1 MMLSS
6 KRVLYTLFYYYVIMK
21 IGGIMKIKNGFTL
34 VELLTVITLIGILG
48 LITTPI
54 ISNAI
59 KNAREKAF
67 KETLNAIV
75 EAAKIYNADTDYLE
89 ITENT
94 GIDILS
100 SKLKYENK
108 SEVLGGTIYYRS
120 GRYYFYDVHSKYY
133 CASGY
138 IEEIQINNIDSDE
151 CQL

>member
-21 IGGIMKIKNGFTL
+21 IGGIMKIKKGFTL

>member
-108 SEVLGGTIYYRS
+108 CEVLGGTIYYRS